1 MPRRRKHDGI
11 LSPIGWTELINT
23 CLPIMMLDL
32 PRRRALAIDLSAF
45 AAGALLP
52 LAFAPF
58 GIWPLAILLPT
69 FLLWSWD
76 KASPRRAGMRGGLF
90 GLGAFGFGIYWIFIS
105 LHDYGNAPAAFAAL
119 ATFAVVA
126 TLALYPAVA
135 GWLLVRW
142 GPPPGPLRWLLVF
155 PALWSLLD
163 WIRSWLFTGFPWLAA
178 GYSQTD
184 SPLGNLAPY
193 LGVFGVGW
201 AVLASA
207 GLLRALP
214 NGGRGRERWLWLGVV
229 TALWLGAWS
238 LDRISWVEPAGP
250 PLRVALVQ
258 GNITQDQKWQPAVLE
273 ETLRRYVQLSLSEHG
288 RADVIIWPETAIPI
302 FQDEARPFLDAL
314 AQGAQGA
321 QGAKV
326 DYVTGIPTGSW
337 ETNIFHNSV
346 ISIGRSPGSYQKR
359 RLLPFGEYL
368 PLRAFFL
375 FFRDWVNIPMADFT
389 PGERDQ
395 PLLRAGGQPVGIS
408 ICFEAV
414 FGEEIRLALPEATW
428 LINVSNDAWFKDSTA
443 PHQHL
448 QIVRM
453 RALEMGRYLA
463 RATNTGLSA
472 VIDDR
477 GGIVSRGAQFQ
488 AEVIRGEV
496 RPLRGLTPYARFGDL
511 PVVLAL
517 LGLLAA
523 GLLLGRYGGTEP

>member
-1 MPRRRKHDGI
+1 MMFDPSQRRI
-11 LSPIGWTELINT
+11 
-23 CLPIMMLDL
+23 
-32 PRRRALAIDLSAF
+32 LAIDLSAF

-58 GIWPLAILLPT
+58 GIWPLAILLSAI
-69 FLLWSWD
+69 LLSSWD
-76 KASPRRAGMRGGLF
+76 SASPQRAAARGGLF

-105 LHDYGNAPAAFAAL
+105 LHDFGNAPAAFAAL

-126 TLALYPAVA
+126 AMALYPAVA
-135 GWLLVRW
+135 GWLLIRW
-142 GPPPGPLRWLLVF
+142 GPPPGPARWLLVF
-155 PALWSLLD
+155 PALWALLD
-163 WIRSWLFTGFPWLAA
+163 WVRSWLLTGFPWLAA

-193 LGVFGVGW
+193 MGVFGVGW

-207 GLLRALP
+207 GLLRALL
-214 NGGRGRERWLWLGVV
+214 NSRRGRERLLWLGLLA
-229 TALWLGAWS
+229 ALWLGAWS
-238 LDRISWVEPAGP
+238 LGRMSWVEPTGS

-258 GNITQDQKWQPAVLE
+258 GNITQDRKWRPDVLE

-288 RADVIIWPETAIPI
+288 HADVIVWPETAIPI
-302 FQDEARPFLDAL
+302 FQDEARGFLTMLAEDARR
-314 AQGAQGA
+314 AN
-321 QGAKV
+321 V

-337 ETNIFHNSV
+337 ETRVFHNSV
-346 ISIGRSPGSYQKR
+346 ISVGRLPGSYQKR

-368 PLRAFFL
+368 PLRSFFL
-375 FFRDWVNIPMADFT
+375 FFRDWVDIPMADFT
-389 PGERDQ
+389 PGARNQ
-395 PLLRAGGQPVGIS
+395 PLLRAGGQPVGVS

-414 FGEEIRLALPEATW
+414 FGDEIRQALPEATW

-472 VIDDR
+472 ILDDR
-477 GGIVSRGAQFQ
+477 GRIVNRGAQFQ

-496 RPLRGLTPYARFGDL
+496 QPLHGLTPYARFGDL

-517 LGLLAA
+517 LGLLVA
-523 GLLLGRYGGTEP
+523 GLLLGRYGKIHS